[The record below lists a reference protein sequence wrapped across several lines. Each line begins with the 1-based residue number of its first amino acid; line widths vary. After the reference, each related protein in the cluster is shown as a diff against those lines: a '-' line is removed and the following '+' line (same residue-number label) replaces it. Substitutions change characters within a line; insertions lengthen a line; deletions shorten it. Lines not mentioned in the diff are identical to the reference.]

1 MANNPLQKHFRRPA
15 LWIRLPTGG
24 RWYQDGSVQTNEN
37 NEVRIFG
44 LTAIDD
50 IMLNTPDALLNGHA
64 LESVLQSCVPDIK
77 NIKRVLQPDLDA
89 IFLGI
94 KAATNNGKFEIER
107 KCEACEHE
115 NNFEVQCNHLL
126 DSMTYVDDSD
136 TVVMID
142 TDLRVHIRPYDFEM
156 RSILIQKQLEEQRTL
171 GAIERDEQIID
182 DMQRADLLARSIE
195 KLTHLTFK
203 LVANSITAVEML
215 GTDQI
220 TVADKEH
227 IAEWLTNIPKSTADA
242 VITAVNELNQV
253 GPPKETDAQ
262 CTECGHTWKEKLQFD
277 PALFFT
283 RR

>member
-1 MANNPLQKHFRRPA
+1 MVSNPLQKHFRRPA

-24 RWYQDGSVQTNEN
+24 RWYEDGSVNINDNQ
-37 NEVRIFG
+37 EVCIYG
-44 LTAIDD
+44 LNAIDD

-64 LESVLQSCVPDIK
+64 LESVIQSCVPDIK
-77 NIKRVLQPDLDA
+77 DVKRVLQPDLDA

-107 KCEACEHE
+107 KCEACGHE

-126 DSMTYVDDSD
+126 DNMTYIDDSD
-136 TVVMID
+136 TTVMID
-142 TDLRVHIRPYDFEM
+142 SDLRVHIRPYDFEM
-156 RSILIQKQLEEQRTL
+156 RTILIQKQMEEQRTL
-171 GAIERDEQIID
+171 SAIEKDEKIID

-195 KLTHLTFK
+195 KLTHLTFR
-203 LVANSITAVEML
+203 LVANSITGIEML
-215 GTDQI
+215 GAEQI
-220 TVADKEH
+220 TVTDKNH

-242 VITAVNELNQV
+242 VIEAVNTLNQV

-262 CTECGHTWKEKLQFD
+262 CVNCGKTWTEKLQFD

-283 RR
+283 RL